1 MPTKKASSRKAST
14 KKASSKKASSKDISV
29 KRIPTAI
36 MSGDK
41 LKLDMPLD
49 ATKAAAIRRCLA
61 KGTLKITLS
70 RVDLAAGRLGSSYIY
85 D

>member
-1 MPTKKASSRKAST
+1 MA
-14 KKASSKKASSKDISV
+14 
-29 KRIPTAI
+29 
-36 MSGDK
+36 GDK